1 MSTDTPDIIRAVFD
15 GNVGILRTLLTE
27 NPDLVL
33 TKDSDSRTPLH
44 WAASFQNAEMVKLL
58 LNPSKLN
65 ENVDK
70 KPIVVDID
78 DYLDDS
84 KWTPLHIAASAGN
97 LEIFMA
103 MALHDPSPDIN
114 LKTSTGQTCLHYAV
128 SKNHPYLVEY
138 MLRDLN
144 ASTRIKDNKG
154 QLPIHRAAAI
164 GSSRMVSLLAELG
177 KSPIDTTDNYGMT
190 ALHYA
195 LAEGHGDLALQ
206 LVKLGADWRKETGD
220 HETSF
225 QVALNDNVR
234 SFFKKGLIEEG
245 LLEEDQV

>member
-1 MSTDTPDIIRAVFD
+1 MSTETPDIIRTVFD
-15 GNVGILRTLLTE
+15 GNNGILREMLSD
-27 NPDLVL
+27 NPDLVF
-33 TKDSDSRTPLH
+33 TKDADSRTPLH
-44 WAASFQNAEMVKLL
+44 WAASFQNLDMVKLL
-58 LNPSKLN
+58 LNPLQLSDGEKSGN
-65 ENVDK
+65 F
-70 KPIVVDID
+70 VVDVD
-78 DYLDDS
+78 EFLDDS

-97 LEIFMA
+97 LEIFRTIA
-103 MALHDPSPDIN
+103 THEPLPDIN

-138 MLRDLN
+138 MLRDLK
-144 ASTRIKDNKG
+144 ASSRIKDNKG

-164 GSSRMVSLLAELG
+164 GSPQMITLLLEVG

-245 LLEEDQV
+245 LVEEEY